1 MRPTVPRNPLIFRLS
16 LRLSFESPCD
26 GEVKNGQKDYF
37 GYWIDGLAGRQVVR
51 GPRRARRERCRS
63 RATQDGDRRPEGVRD
78 GGPLDGRWARVL
90 IPTGL
95 RNRLL
100 RPPRGSRRLGRARC
114 SSNCTIRR
122 SGDVYEGAFRNGMR
136 HGAGVY
142 TYKRRPGK
150 QRQRVYEGEW
160 RRSKRHGEGKETW
173 EDGTVYEG
181 AFADDAFHGLGTYR
195 TPFAKYRGNFEAGY
209 KSGQGSVVYYKSKD
223 TYDGE
228 WRRNRFHGVG
238 TYYWGNNTKYEG
250 QWEDGA
256 RTGFGVFLE
265 PSGEKH
271 EGHWKS
277 NEKHGAGTTRS
288 AISPGSNPSASRAP
302 LGVARS
308 APRSN
313 RSFWICRSTSRTAA
327 SSVSHARFPTYAT
340 GYPGVLPTASR
351 LCPPPAL
358 PFGFGL
364 VQGRTCSVLPWNSD
378 PSSAST
384 ARLAA
389 LPEFRSRNAIPRNLA
404 APRQSSPFRPRGNSS
419 PSPSPGT

>member
-1 MRPTVPRNPLIFRLS
+1 MTDDLSVGSGSSKGGAFDASSQAPVQKANLDISFAAAAGAGLEKVSGAAKSKAIGMKMEKMVYQEIGRVVQPPSAPAEKSPEKPPEKKCHQCDRPYGDDANFCAGCGANLKEPS
-16 LRLSFESPCD
+16 KKKKDGSPSRKGHRRGSSKGKPAD
-26 GEVKNGQKDYF
+26 EFPNKAYNGELPEPPPAHLARAGKYEGQLD
-37 GYWIDGLAGRQVVR
+37 D
-51 GPRRARRERCRS
+51 
-63 RATQDGDRRPEGVRD
+63 GVRH
-78 GGPLDGRWARVL
+78 GHGKCVF
-90 IPTGL
+90 PT
-95 RNRLL
+95 
-100 RPPRGSRRLGRARC
+100 
-114 SSNCTIRR
+114 
-122 SGDVYEGAFRNGMR
+122 GDVYEGAFRNGMR

-277 NEKHGAGTTRS
+277 NEKHGAGTTRTRNGKCRDGVWKHGRFVVWS
-288 AISPGSNPSASRAP
+288 GSEYF
-302 LGVARS
+302 G
-308 APRSN
+308 
-313 RSFWICRSTSRTAA
+313 
-327 SSVSHARFPTYAT
+327 SS
-340 GYPGVLPTASR
+340 
-351 LCPPPAL
+351 
-358 PFGFGL
+358 
-364 VQGRTCSVLPWNSD
+364 
-378 PSSAST
+378 SSAMH
-384 ARLAA
+384 AVGNKLGGDRLKGAD
-389 LPEFRSRNAIPRNLA
+389 EKKSFV
-404 APRQSSPFRPRGNSS
+404 
-419 PSPSPGT
+419 